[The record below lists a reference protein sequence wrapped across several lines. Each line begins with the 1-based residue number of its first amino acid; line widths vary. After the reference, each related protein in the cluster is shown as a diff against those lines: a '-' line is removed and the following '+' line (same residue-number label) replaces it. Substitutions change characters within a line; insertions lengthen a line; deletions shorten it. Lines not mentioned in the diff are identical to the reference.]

1 MHARM
6 WRQLINFATKWA
18 AVEAAS
24 TAAAVNIQASLI
36 SCSHARVFKEAANI
50 ATDDTWALK
59 ILFQTL

>member
-18 AVEAAS
+18 ADEAS
-24 TAAAVNIQASLI
+24 TAAVNIQASLI

-59 ILFQTL
+59 ILFKTL

>member
-18 AVEAAS
+18 ADEAA
-24 TAAAVNIQASLI
+24 AAAVNIQASLI

-50 ATDDTWALK
+50 ATDDTWAF
-59 ILFQTL
+59 LFKTL